1 MRESLKSISLN
12 VFQRDLL
19 IKVVSFPEVCS
30 FKHRDEAYLWDTQ
43 RTFIVTSQVALVL
56 RIKNGNYL
64 SAVNVTSSSSMKFC
78 QTEIED
84 E

>member
-1 MRESLKSISLN
+1 MGESQKSVSLS
-12 VFQRDLL
+12 VFQGDIL

-30 FKHRDEAYLWDTQ
+30 FQLRDEAYLWDTQ

-56 RIKNGNYL
+56 GIKNGNYL
-64 SAVNVTSSSSMKFC
+64 LAVNVTFSSSMKFC
-78 QTEIED
+78 QTEMED

>member
-1 MRESLKSISLN
+1 MRESLTSVSLN

-19 IKVVSFPEVCS
+19 IKVVSLPEVCS
-30 FKHRDEAYLWDTQ
+30 SQHRDEAYLWDTQ

-56 RIKNGNYL
+56 WIKKGNYL
-64 SAVNVTSSSSMKFC
+64 SPVNVTSSSSMKFC